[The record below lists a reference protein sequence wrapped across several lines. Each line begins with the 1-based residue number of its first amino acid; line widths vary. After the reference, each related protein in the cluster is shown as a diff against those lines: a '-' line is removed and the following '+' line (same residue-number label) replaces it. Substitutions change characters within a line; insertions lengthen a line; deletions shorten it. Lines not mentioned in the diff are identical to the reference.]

1 MIARRLLESKT
12 TVPHMYASVDVSLD
26 NVLSMRKRLA
36 ANGTKIS
43 VNDCVLRAV
52 ALALQ
57 EVPAAN
63 AYWDEAAEEI
73 RPLAAVDVC
82 VAVATE
88 GGLYTPIVKD
98 ANLKSLS
105 EISADVRRLAGKAK
119 QNALMPE
126 EYVGGSFSV
135 SNLGMFG
142 VENFS
147 AIINPPQGGIL
158 AVGGGRQVTRVG
170 ADGGLV
176 SVTEMTVTLSADG
189 RVYDGQTAGDFLEA
203 FKANMEDPAIRLS
216 IV

>member
-1 MIARRLLESKT
+1 M
-12 TVPHMYASVDVSLD
+12 
-26 NVLSMRKRLA
+26 
-36 ANGTKIS
+36 
-43 VNDCVLRAV
+43 
-52 ALALQ
+52 
-57 EVPAAN
+57 
-63 AYWDEAAEEI
+63 
-73 RPLAAVDVC
+73 
-82 VAVATE
+82 
-88 GGLYTPIVKD
+88 
-98 ANLKSLS
+98 
-105 EISADVRRLAGKAK
+105 
-119 QNALMPE
+119 
-126 EYVGGSFSV
+126 